1 MHEPDREF
9 QQRLLATFRGEAEEH
24 VRAISSGLI
33 DFEHTPGLEE
43 RAAIVEKVFR
53 EAHSLKGAARAVNL
67 KEIETICQSLEE
79 VFVRAKRREIEL
91 ATDTLDVTHRAVDEI
106 ERLLAEPGQEQFE
119 QGPRSSR
126 DLSDQLM
133 TLSRGSAGIQRSA
146 GPGIEVALPPA
157 ALETKVAEETVRVP
171 ADQLDRLLLQVEE
184 LVPESLGVAHSSARL
199 QDLMAD
205 VSLWKH
211 EWAKVQSAARALDRR
226 GTGERRLFEFLEWND
241 DFFRTLERK
250 LNVLSRISARD
261 QRSLGAMVDSLLRDT
276 KLLLLR
282 PFSSITESFP
292 RIARDLCR
300 RQGKEASLA
309 VRGADIEID
318 RRILQEIKDP
328 LIHILRN
335 CIDHGIEKAED
346 RIRAKKAPRGMI
358 TITIEE
364 KSANKVE
371 IAISDDGA
379 GMDPQ
384 NVRDAAVKAGAV
396 SAETALV
403 LREPEILQFIFQS
416 GVSTSPIVTDIS
428 GRGLGMAIVRE
439 KVERLG
445 GEVTLDTRL
454 GAGTTIRLLLP
465 LTVSTV
471 RGLLIRLGEQNFVIP
486 VTFVE
491 RVASI
496 RKDSIQTVEN
506 RATVLVGGRA
516 VSFVRLHDVLNLFPR
531 ASGREDPESLS
542 MVVLAASEMRIAFQ
556 VDEVVGEQEVLVKSL
571 GPQLVRVRNVTGAAV
586 LGTGKLAP
594 ILNVTDLMKSAVK
607 TGSSPAP
614 AQEDEELSASGRSS
628 ILVVDDS
635 ITARTLLKS
644 ILEAAGY
651 RVRTAVDGAEAFAT
665 LREMEFD
672 VVVSDVDMPR
682 LNGFDL
688 TARIRSDKKLADL
701 PVILVTA
708 LESREDRERGIDVGA
723 NAYIVKSS
731 FEQSNLLEALRRYV

>member
-1 MHEPDREF
+1 MPDPDREF
-9 QQRLLATFRGEAEEH
+9 QQRLLVTFRGEAEEH
-24 VRAISSGLI
+24 LHAISSGLI
-33 DFEHTPGLEE
+33 DLEHASGLGE
-43 RAAIVEKVFR
+43 RAPIVEKVFR

-79 VFVRAKRREIEL
+79 VLARAKRQEIEV
-91 ATDTLDVTHRAVDEI
+91 ATDVLDVMHRNVDEI
-106 ERLLAEPGQEQFE
+106 ERLLGQPER
-119 QGPRSSR
+119 GPRSSG
-126 DLSDQLM
+126 DLPERS
-133 TLSRGSAGIQRSA
+133 SRGQAEIDGAG
-146 GPGIEVALPPA
+146 GPGIEVALPRA
-157 ALETKVAEETVRVP
+157 RLETKVAEETVRVP
-171 ADQLDRLLLQVEE
+171 TDQLDRLLLQVEE
-184 LVPESLGVAHSSARL
+184 LVPQSMGVAHSSARL
-199 QDLMAD
+199 QELVAD

-211 EWAKVQSAARALDRR
+211 EWAKVQFAAKALDRR
-226 GTGERRLFEFLEWND
+226 GTGARRLIEFLEWND
-241 DFFRTLERK
+241 EFFRTLEGK
-250 LNVLSRISARD
+250 LNDLSRSSEHD

-282 PFSSITESFP
+282 PFSSLTESFP
-292 RIARDLCR
+292 KIARDLCR
-300 RQGKEASLA
+300 EQGKEASLS

-335 CIDHGIEKAED
+335 CIDHGIEKPED
-346 RIRAKKAPRGMI
+346 RARAKKAPQG
-358 TITIEE
+358 TITIAIER
-364 KSANKVE
+364 KSANRVE

-379 GMDPQ
+379 GINPQ
-384 NVRDAAVKAGAV
+384 SVRDAAVRAGVV
-396 SAETALV
+396 SAESAPALQNS
-403 LREPEILQFIFQS
+403 EILQFIFQS

-445 GEVTLDTRL
+445 GEVILDTRL

-465 LTVSTV
+465 LTVSTM
-471 RGLLIRLGEQNFVIP
+471 RGLLVRAGEQNFVIP
-486 VTFVE
+486 VAFVE
-491 RVASI
+491 RVASAG
-496 RKDSIQTVEN
+496 KESIQTIEN
-506 RATVLVGGRA
+506 RATALVGGQA
-516 VSFVRLHDVLNLFPR
+516 VSFVSLHDVLGLSG
-531 ASGREDPESLS
+531 SGREDPGSVS
-542 MVVLAASEMRIAFQ
+542 MVVLAASEMRIAFH
-556 VDEVVGEQEVLVKSL
+556 VDEVIDEQEVLVKSL

-586 LGTGKLAP
+586 LGTGKLVP
-594 ILNVTDLMKSAVK
+594 ILNVADLMKSAVK
-607 TGSSPAP
+607 TASVPAP
-614 AQEDEELSASGRSS
+614 AKAIEESSASRRGS

-651 RVRTAVDGAEAFAT
+651 LVRTAVDGAEAFAT
-665 LREMEFD
+665 LREMNFD

-708 LESREDRERGIDVGA
+708 LESRQDRERGIDVGA

-731 FEQSNLLEALRRYV
+731 FEQSNLLEVLHRYV